1 MSVLSLG
8 ECWAKM
14 PSNPGA
20 FTTEYDNT
28 NSFWAFVQI
37 SLSISFGRKGK
48 SISTTLT
55 DNLSS
60 APCLWCNTLSR
71 IPLSVVLTIPL
82 SVVLTD
88 VQCEGNSKYDEFF
101 ANEHDSFVR
110 AISVNCNFK
119 LLLLCRNIFLC
130 LTDSY
135 WKFIWAAKPV
145 FYIIVR
151 SFYLICKITGT
162 NLSQFCNFCS
172 SVSYLRNQEWKLYC
186 CK

>member
-1 MSVLSLG
+1 MLSKNAIKPRGFHDWIWQYQQFLGLCSNFFEHLFWKKGEVYINNANWQFVL
-8 ECWAKM
+8 
-14 PSNPGA
+14 
-20 FTTEYDNT
+20 
-28 NSFWAFVQI
+28 
-37 SLSISFGRKGK
+37 R
-48 SISTTLT
+48 
-55 DNLSS
+55 
-60 APCLWCNTLSR
+60 
-71 IPLSVVLTIPL
+71 PLSVMQYTFK
-82 SVVLTD
+82 
-88 VQCEGNSKYDEFF
+88 NSTLCGINNTTLCGINRRTMWREFQIWRVF
-101 ANEHDSFVR
+101 RKWAWLFRTALR

>member
-1 MSVLSLG
+1 MLSKNAIKPRGFHDWIWQYQQFLGLCSNFFEHLFWKKGEVYINNANWQFVLRPLSVMQYTF
-8 ECWAKM
+8 K
-14 PSNPGA
+14 N
-20 FTTEYDNT
+20 
-28 NSFWAFVQI
+28 
-37 SLSISFGRKGK
+37 
-48 SISTTLT
+48 TTLCG
-55 DNLSS
+55 
-60 APCLWCNTLSR
+60 PQR
-71 IPLSVVLTIPL
+71 VVLTIPL

-151 SFYLICKITGT
+151 SFYLLCKITGT